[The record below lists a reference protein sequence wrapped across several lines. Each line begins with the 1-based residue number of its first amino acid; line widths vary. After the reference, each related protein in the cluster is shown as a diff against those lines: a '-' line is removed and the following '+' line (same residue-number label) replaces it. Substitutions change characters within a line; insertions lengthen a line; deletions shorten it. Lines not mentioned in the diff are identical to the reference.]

1 MTEFID
7 LSGPVQFDTTNGGSV
22 TVISSGGKLDEVG
35 VATDG
40 FAFWNDLYVN
50 SDVPASIQVGDG
62 YDTRATVEHLTGDP
76 VLTFNL
82 VSQQPNGT
90 ADIRVEGLKPEAWYR
105 LQFNGELAKTAA
117 GRAHGPTG
125 QNGAIQ
131 WNGVRIPNE

>member
-1 MTEFID
+1 MID
-7 LSGPVQFDTTNGGSV
+7 LSGPVQFDCTNGGSV

-35 VATDG
+35 VSADG

-50 SDVPASIQVGDG
+50 AAVPASIQVGDA
-62 YDTRATVEHLTGDP
+62 YDTHATVQHVTGDP

-105 LQFNGELAKTAA
+105 LQFNGELAKTTA
-117 GRAHGPTG
+117 GRAHSPTG
-125 QNGAIQ
+125 ADGTIQ
-131 WNGVRIPNE
+131 WNGVNIPDE